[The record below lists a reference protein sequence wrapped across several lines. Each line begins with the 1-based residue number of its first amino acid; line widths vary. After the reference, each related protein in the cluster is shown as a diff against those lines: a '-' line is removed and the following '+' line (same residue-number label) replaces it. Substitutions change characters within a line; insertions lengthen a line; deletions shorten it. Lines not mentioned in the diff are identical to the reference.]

1 MPLKKNSTLG
11 FPVDSGRNQ
20 PDGGPTGRMA
30 GAQRGWRT
38 RSRKPRGGPA
48 SATGHAPRLAL
59 ARTALQT
66 TLRYS
71 QCLSDII
78 KIRTRFRACCRFDTR
93 EACFGRG
100 AASCAEPER
109 KQACALQIDLNWIP
123 LVSSYLKKTVSSL
136 FMVSC
141 FFFILLSGCSLVS
154 LVWAQPSDAASTAQ
168 AHADRGIQLMQNG
181 QLSEAELELRQA
193 VQLSPKNATFL
204 ALLGGALGMQQS
216 WRSPTGILRRP
227 WSWSPT
233 TRTPA
238 EIWRRTSYSWGSC
251 VRRERI

>member
-1 MPLKKNSTLG
+1 VPLKKNSTLG

-78 KIRTRFRACCRFDTR
+78 KIRTRFRACFRFQSRSILNKGSLLPPLPILAKTLTVS
-93 EACFGRG
+93 AWVCF
-100 AASCAEPER
+100 ADASNLHSERRNNLPQQPPASWRRPKR
-109 KQACALQIDLNWIP
+109 KQASALHIGTSDLD
-123 LVSSYLKKTVSSL
+123 V
-136 FMVSC
+136 
-141 FFFILLSGCSLVS
+141 
-154 LVWAQPSDAASTAQ
+154 
-168 AHADRGIQLMQNG
+168 R
-181 QLSEAELELRQA
+181 
-193 VQLSPKNATFL
+193 
-204 ALLGGALGMQQS
+204 LGES
-216 WRSPTGILRRP
+216 
-227 WSWSPT
+227 
-233 TRTPA
+233 
-238 EIWRRTSYSWGSC
+238 
-251 VRRERI
+251 